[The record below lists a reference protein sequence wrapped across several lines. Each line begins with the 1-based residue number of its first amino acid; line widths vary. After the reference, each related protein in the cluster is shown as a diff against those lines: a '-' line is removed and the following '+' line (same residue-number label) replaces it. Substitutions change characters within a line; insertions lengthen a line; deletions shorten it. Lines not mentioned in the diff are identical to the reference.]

1 MLCRAIQ
8 DGQVMVKSSEKT
20 WYTGEGNGKPLQ
32 HSCIK
37 NPMNSTKT
45 QKDTTLKD
53 KFPRSVDAPYGKK
66 WRNNY
71 RKNEE
76 RTQSENKAQL

>member
-53 KFPRSVDAPYGKK
+53 KFPRSVDAQYGQK

-76 RTQSENKAQL
+76 RRQSENKAQL